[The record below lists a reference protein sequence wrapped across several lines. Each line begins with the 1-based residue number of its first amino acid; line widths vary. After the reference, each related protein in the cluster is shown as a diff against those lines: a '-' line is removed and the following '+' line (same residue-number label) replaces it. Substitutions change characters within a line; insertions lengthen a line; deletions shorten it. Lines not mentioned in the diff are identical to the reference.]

1 MKKTDKIAYR
11 QKTKTELE
19 QLLQEARKKYLES
32 KSKFAIG
39 NLKNTSLFKKMRY
52 EIAFIKT
59 LLKEKKDEK

>member
-39 NLKNTSLFKKMRY
+39 NLKNTSLFKKPDERF
-52 EIAFIKT
+52 FIT
-59 LLKEKKDEK
+59 AQI